1 MAMSAAT
8 MRIGTMIQGPM
19 LKCFEL
25 VAVVDNR
32 LAAKSIDGCIS
43 ESPFSFDA
51 DGTQCPEAVH
61 DGRDARC
68 VGCEPVRSRPGARWC
83 ERRSPRAA
91 RRLRSGGP
99 RLQRKAVARRLQ
111 RRGPDRM
118 RPPSLMPANVVAAV

>member
-32 LAAKSIDGCIS
+32 FAAKSIDACIVNLLS
-43 ESPFSFDA
+43 YLMRMGRNVRRLHA
-51 DGTQCPEAVH
+51 TA
-61 DGRDARC
+61 RDARC
-68 VGCEPVRSRPGARWC
+68 ARCEPVRTRPGARWC

-99 RLQRKAVARRLQ
+99 RLQRKAVALRLR

-118 RPPSLMPANVVAAV
+118 RLLRA